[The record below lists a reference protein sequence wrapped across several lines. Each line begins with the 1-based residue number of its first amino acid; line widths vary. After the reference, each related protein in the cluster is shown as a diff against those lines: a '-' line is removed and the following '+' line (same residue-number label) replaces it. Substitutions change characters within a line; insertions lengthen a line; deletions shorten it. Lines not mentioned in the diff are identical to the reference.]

1 MGGRQWHDGVRPIF
15 RGGMMH
21 RHHENLHGGTKA
33 ACSVA
38 CLEWLWRIMEQRAVT
53 KGSRKPPRSLCE
65 TTAAKEARRQPTLP
79 RKAPRLSM
87 RIWQRLQCGLSGNS
101 VVRAETAQRSF
112 SRETAPMATGSNGRG
127 NPTEPMPQGL
137 FVVSPPIYRLKRPR
151 MFVGFF
157 EMQI

>member
-1 MGGRQWHDGVRPIF
+1 MGGRQWHGGVRPIF
-15 RGGMMH
+15 RGGMM
-21 RHHENLHGGTKA
+21 RWHHENLHGGTQA

-65 TTAAKEARRQPTLP
+65 TTAAKEARRQPMLP

-101 VVRAETAQRSF
+101 VVRTETAQRLF
-112 SRETAPMATGSNGRG
+112 SRETALLATGSNRWG

-137 FVVSPPIYRLKRPR
+137 FAASGSPYSVYPCRSVPP
-151 MFVGFF
+151 
-157 EMQI
+157 